1 MKKKERKKCFEMNE
15 NENNIPKT
23 WWIQKA
29 ILREALY
36 FVNAYV
42 ISKKHLK
49 STTQTD
55 TLRNQ
60 KRVNQAQSQR
70 KERKNTDQ
78 NASK

>member
-1 MKKKERKKCFEMNE
+1 MKM
-15 NENNIPKT
+15 KT
-23 WWIQKA
+23 TYQNLWDSVKA

-60 KRVNQAQSQR
+60 K
-70 KERKNTDQ
+70 K
-78 NASK
+78 SKSSPKLEEGKKKYRSKCK

>member
-1 MKKKERKKCFEMNE
+1 MKM
-15 NENNIPKT
+15 KT
-23 WWIQKA
+23 TYQNLWDSVKA

-60 KRVNQAQSQR
+60 K
-70 KERKNTDQ
+70 K
-78 NASK
+78 SKSTSLK